1 MYIKMCLTSKQFTR
15 SISYIDCSMHTG
27 IEQSNPPEEPGFT
40 VFFTVSLQGGHDGQ
54 CTYNPSTWALENL
67 RQEDHELKTILSD
80 TQNRKEK
87 KKKEGRKGG
96 REGEERRG
104 EERRGEERRGEERR
118 GESEHYAVGFEG
130 RGKVQKPRN
139 ISSPRS
145 WRGKTHALEPLECGT
160 PSPLILALK
169 FYFRLLNSRTIKW

>member
-1 MYIKMCLTSKQFTR
+1 VVGNLIDALISVHGYLDYRNLFLKGFLSLLKACLCVYLT
-15 SISYIDCSMHTG
+15 ISSYTVEREG
-27 IEQSNPPEEPGFT
+27 GEE
-40 VFFTVSLQGGHDGQ
+40 
-54 CTYNPSTWALENL
+54 
-67 RQEDHELKTILSD
+67 R
-80 TQNRKEK
+80 EK
-87 KKKEGRKGG
+87 GKEGEKRRESDRKRKRR
-96 REGEERRG
+96 REGEREGEERRGEERRG